1 MAGAKP
7 GVHALQLKPVSV
19 HDILKRGSKFIK
31 WDEEPNSNH
40 PTLITLKVDPDGF
53 FLYWTGGA
61 NMSEVAWKVRVRKV
75 HMECGSD
82 TGCDLLYLLLSLWMT
97 LEDLPPRTVKRLT
110 EIFFFSDMSVFEIL
124 AVMKSALQI
133 KS

>member
-31 WDEEPNSNH
+31 WDEEPNSGH

-61 NMSEVAWKVRVRKV
+61 NMVRL
-75 HMECGSD
+75 SD
-82 TGCDLLYLLLSLWMT
+82 HEKQDYL
-97 LEDLPPRTVKRLT
+97 V
-110 EIFFFSDMSVFEIL
+110 
-124 AVMKSALQI
+124 
-133 KS
+133 

>member
-31 WDEEPNSNH
+31 WDEEPNSSH

-61 NMSEVAWKVRVRKV
+61 NMVS
-75 HMECGSD
+75 
-82 TGCDLLYLLLSLWMT
+82 LLFSLF
-97 LEDLPPRTVKRLT
+97 LFLT
-110 EIFFFSDMSVFEIL
+110 
-124 AVMKSALQI
+124 Q
-133 KS
+133 